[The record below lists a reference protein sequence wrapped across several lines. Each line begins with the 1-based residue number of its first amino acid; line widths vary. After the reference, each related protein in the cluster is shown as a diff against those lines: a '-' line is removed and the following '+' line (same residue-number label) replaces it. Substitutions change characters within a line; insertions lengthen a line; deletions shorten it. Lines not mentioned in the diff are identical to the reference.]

1 MDYSVAVEF
10 KDVSFQ
16 YQHGSKGF
24 LMEDISFSVPQGTKF
39 AIAGPNGAGKTTL
52 LKMIVGLNTPI
63 KGEVRVFDK
72 IVNKEN
78 FDEIRREVGFVFQNP
93 DNQVFATTCFEDVA
107 FGPRNL
113 GLPENEVEE
122 IVYDALR
129 KMGMEEWKDY
139 SPFNLSFG
147 QKKRVAIAGVLAMD
161 PKMLIFDEPYANLD
175 LPTTIALIK
184 LLNEITQEKEL
195 AILFASHDQRFHK
208 WSENLLVL
216 NRGKMIFC
224 GPTVEGLQNEIV
236 KEALGD
242 PSELDELLG
251 TL

>member
-1 MDYSVAVEF
+1 VDYSVAVEF

-16 YQHGSKGF
+16 YRHASKGF
-24 LMEDISFSVPQGTKF
+24 LMENINFKVSQGTKF
-39 AIAGPNGAGKTTL
+39 AITGPNGAGKTTL
-52 LKMIVGLNTPI
+52 LKMIVGLNTPTV
-63 KGEVRVFDK
+63 GEIRVFDK
-72 IVNKEN
+72 TVSKETI
-78 FDEIRREVGFVFQNP
+78 DDIRREVGFVFQNP
-93 DNQVFATTCFEDVA
+93 DNQVFATTVYEDVA

-122 IVYDALR
+122 IVHSALENVN
-129 KMGMEEWKDY
+129 MTEYKDH
-139 SPFNLSFG
+139 SPFQLSFG
-147 QKKRVAIAGVLAMD
+147 QKKRVAIAGVLAMN
-161 PKMLIFDEPYANLD
+161 PKMLIFDEPFANLD

-184 LLNEITQEKEL
+184 LLNKIIQEKEL
-195 AILFASHDQRFHK
+195 TILFASHDQRFHK

-224 GPTVEGLQNEIV
+224 GLTREGLHNKLV

-242 PSELDELLG
+242 PSALDELLG

>member
-1 MDYSVAVEF
+1 MEYSVAVEF
-10 KDVSFQ
+10 KNVSFQ
-16 YQHGSKGF
+16 YQHGLKGF
-24 LMEDISFSVPQGTKF
+24 LMENISFLIPQGTKF

-63 KGEVRVFDK
+63 KGEVRVFDRV
-72 IVNKEN
+72 IDKEN
-78 FDEIRREVGFVFQNP
+78 LDEIRREVGFVFQNP
-93 DNQVFATTCFEDVA
+93 DNQVFATTVYEDVA

-113 GLPENEVEE
+113 GFPENEVEE
-122 IVYDALR
+122 IVHNGLT

-161 PKMLIFDEPYANLD
+161 PKMLIFDEPFANLD

-224 GPTVEGLQNEIV
+224 GPTSEGMQNQIV

-242 PSELDELLG
+242 PFELDKILR
-251 TL
+251 TF

>member
-10 KDVSFQ
+10 KDVSFH
-16 YQHGSKGF
+16 YRHASKGF
-24 LMEDISFSVPQGTKF
+24 LMENINFKVSQGTKF

-52 LKMIVGLNTPI
+52 LKMIVGLNTPTA
-63 KGEVRVFDK
+63 GEIRVFDK
-72 IVNKEN
+72 TVSKETI
-78 FDEIRREVGFVFQNP
+78 DDIRREVGFVFQNP
-93 DNQVFATTCFEDVA
+93 DNQVFATTVFEDVA

-161 PKMLIFDEPYANLD
+161 PKMLIFDEPFANLD

-195 AILFASHDQRFHK
+195 AILFASHDHRFHK

-224 GPTVEGLQNEIV
+224 GPTHEGMQNQMV

-242 PSELDELLG
+242 PSELDEILE
-251 TL
+251 TF

>member
-24 LMEDISFSVPQGTKF
+24 LMEDLSFLIPQGTKF

-52 LKMIVGLNTPI
+52 LKLIVGLNVPSS
-63 KGEVRVFDK
+63 GEIRVF
-72 IVNKEN
+72 NKTVSKETI
-78 FDEIRREVGFVFQNP
+78 DEIRREVGFVFQNP
-93 DNQVFATTCFEDVA
+93 DNQVFATTVYEDVA

-122 IVYDALR
+122 IVYDALM

-161 PKMLIFDEPYANLD
+161 PKMLIFDEPFANLD

-184 LLNEITQEKEL
+184 LLNEIIQEKEL

-224 GPTVEGLQNEIV
+224 GTTVEGMQNQMV
-236 KEALGD
+236 KDALGD
-242 PSELDELLG
+242 LSELDELL
-251 TL
+251 

>member
-16 YQHGSKGF
+16 YQHGSKDF
-24 LMEDISFSVPQGTKF
+24 IMKDINFSIPQGTKF

-52 LKMIVGLNTPI
+52 LKMIVGLNIPI

-72 IVNKEN
+72 IVDKEN
-78 FDEIRREVGFVFQNP
+78 LDEIREEVGFVFQNP
-93 DNQVFATTCFEDVA
+93 DNQVFATTVFEDVA

-122 IVYDALR
+122 IVHDALT
-129 KMGMEEWKDY
+129 KMGMEEWKDF

-147 QKKRVAIAGVLAMD
+147 QKKRVAIAGVLAMN
-161 PKMLIFDEPYANLD
+161 PKILIFDEPFANLD

-184 LLNEITQEKEL
+184 LLNEITQEKGL
-195 AILFASHDQRFHK
+195 AILFASHDQRYHE

-224 GPTVEGLQNEIV
+224 GPTSEGMQNQMV

>member
-1 MDYSVAVEF
+1 VNYAVVF

-16 YQHGSKGF
+16 YQHGTKGF
-24 LMEDISFSVPQGTKF
+24 LMENISFSIPEGTKF

-52 LKMIVGLNTPI
+52 LKMIVGLNTPVA
-63 KGEVRVFDK
+63 GEVRVFDK
-72 IVNKEN
+72 VVSKKTMEA
-78 FDEIRREVGFVFQNP
+78 IRREVGFVFQNP
-93 DNQVFATTCFEDVA
+93 DNQVFATTVYEDVA

-113 GLPENEVEE
+113 GVPENEVKE
-122 IVYDALR
+122 IVHDALR
-129 KMGMEEWKDY
+129 KMGMEEWKEY

-147 QKKRVAIAGVLAMD
+147 QKKRVAIAGVLAMN
-161 PKMLIFDEPYANLD
+161 PNMLIFDEPFANLD

-184 LLNEITQEKEL
+184 LLNEISREKEL
-195 AILFASHDQRFHK
+195 TILFASHDQRFHK

-224 GPTVEGLQNEIV
+224 GSTSEGMQKQMV

-242 PSELDELLG
+242 LSELSEVLG
-251 TL
+251 KF

>member
-1 MDYSVAVEF
+1 MDYAVEF

-16 YQHGSKGF
+16 YQHASKGF
-24 LMEDISFSVPQGTKF
+24 LMENISFSIPHGTKF

-63 KGEVRVFDK
+63 KGDVRVFDK
-72 IVNKEN
+72 VVNKEN
-78 FDEIRREVGFVFQNP
+78 LDDIRREVGFVFQNP
-93 DNQVFATTCFEDVA
+93 DNQVFATTVYEDVA

-122 IVYDALR
+122 IVQDALR
-129 KMGMEEWKDY
+129 KMGMEEWKEY

-147 QKKRVAIAGVLAMD
+147 QKKRVAIAGVLAMN
-161 PKMLIFDEPYANLD
+161 PQLLIFDEPFANLD
-175 LPTTIALIK
+175 LPSTIALIR
-184 LLNEITQEKEL
+184 LLNEISQEREL
-195 AILFASHDQRFHK
+195 SILFASHDQRFHK

-224 GPTVEGLQNEIV
+224 GPTSEGMQNQMV

-242 PSELDELLG
+242 LAELNEVLG
-251 TL
+251 TS

>member
-1 MDYSVAVEF
+1 VDYSVAVEF

-16 YQHGSKGF
+16 YQHASKGF
-24 LMEDISFSVPQGTKF
+24 LMEDISFSIPQGTKF

-72 IVNKEN
+72 TVSKETI
-78 FDEIRREVGFVFQNP
+78 DDIRREVGFVFQNP
-93 DNQVFATTCFEDVA
+93 DNQVFATTVFEDVA

-113 GLPENEVEE
+113 GLPENEVDE

-161 PKMLIFDEPYANLD
+161 PQMLIFDEPFANLD

-184 LLNEITQEKEL
+184 LLNKITQEKEL
-195 AILFASHDQRFHK
+195 AILFASHDQRFHE

-216 NRGKMIFC
+216 NRGKMIFW
-224 GPTVEGLQNEIV
+224 GPTSEGLQNQLV

-242 PSELDELLG
+242 PSELDEILR
-251 TL
+251 

>member
-1 MDYSVAVEF
+1 VAVEF

-24 LMEDISFSVPQGTKF
+24 LMEDLSFLIPQGTKF

-52 LKMIVGLNTPI
+52 LKLIVGLNVPSS
-63 KGEVRVFDK
+63 GEIRVF
-72 IVNKEN
+72 NKTVSKETI
-78 FDEIRREVGFVFQNP
+78 DEIRREVGFVFQNP
-93 DNQVFATTCFEDVA
+93 DNQVFATTVYEDVA

-122 IVYDALR
+122 IVYDALM

-161 PKMLIFDEPYANLD
+161 PKMLIFDEPFANLD

-184 LLNEITQEKEL
+184 LLNEIIQEKEL

-224 GPTVEGLQNEIV
+224 GTTVEGMQNQMV
-236 KEALGD
+236 KDALGD
-242 PSELDELLG
+242 LSELDELL
-251 TL
+251 

>member
-1 MDYSVAVEF
+1 VDYSVAVEF
-10 KDVSFQ
+10 KNVSFQ

-24 LMEDISFSVPQGTKF
+24 LMEDISFSIPQGTKF

-72 IVNKEN
+72 TVSKETI
-78 FDEIRREVGFVFQNP
+78 DDIRREVGFVFQNP

-161 PKMLIFDEPYANLD
+161 PKMLIFDEPFANLD

-195 AILFASHDQRFHK
+195 AILFASHDHRFHK

-224 GPTVEGLQNEIV
+224 GPTSEGMQNQMV

-242 PSELDELLG
+242 PSELDEILR
-251 TL
+251 

>member
-10 KDVSFQ
+10 KNVSFQ

-24 LMEDISFSVPQGTKF
+24 LMEDISFSIPQGTKF

-72 IVNKEN
+72 TVSKETI
-78 FDEIRREVGFVFQNP
+78 DDIRREVGFVFQNP

-161 PKMLIFDEPYANLD
+161 PKMLIFDEPFANLD

-195 AILFASHDQRFHK
+195 AILFASHDHRFHK

-224 GPTVEGLQNEIV
+224 GPTSEGMQNQMV

-242 PSELDELLG
+242 PSELDEILR
-251 TL
+251 

>member
-1 MDYSVAVEF
+1 MAVEF

-24 LMEDISFSVPQGTKF
+24 LMEDLSFLIPQGTKF

-52 LKMIVGLNTPI
+52 LKLIVGLNVPSS
-63 KGEVRVFDK
+63 GEIRVF
-72 IVNKEN
+72 NKTVSKETI
-78 FDEIRREVGFVFQNP
+78 DEIRREVGFVFQNP
-93 DNQVFATTCFEDVA
+93 DNQVFATTVYEDVA

-122 IVYDALR
+122 IVYDALM

-161 PKMLIFDEPYANLD
+161 PKMLIFDEPFANLD

-184 LLNEITQEKEL
+184 LLNEIIQEKEL

-224 GPTVEGLQNEIV
+224 GTTVEGMQNQMV
-236 KEALGD
+236 KDALGD
-242 PSELDELLG
+242 LSELDELL
-251 TL
+251 

>member
-1 MDYSVAVEF
+1 VAVEF

-24 LMEDISFSVPQGTKF
+24 LMEDISFLIPQGTKF

-63 KGEVRVFDK
+63 KGEVRVFGK
-72 IVNKEN
+72 VVSKEN
-78 FDEIRREVGFVFQNP
+78 LDEIRREVGFVFQNP
-93 DNQVFATTCFEDVA
+93 DNQVFATTVYEDVA

-113 GLPENEVEE
+113 GLSENNVEE

-129 KMGMEEWKDY
+129 KMGMEEWNNY

-147 QKKRVAIAGVLAMD
+147 QKKRVAIAGVLAMH
-161 PKMLIFDEPYANLD
+161 PKMLIFDEPFANLD

-195 AILFASHDQRFHK
+195 AILFASHDQRFHE

-224 GPTVEGLQNEIV
+224 GPTDEGIRNQLV

-242 PSELDELLG
+242 PSELNELLG
-251 TL
+251 TV

>member
-1 MDYSVAVEF
+1 M
-10 KDVSFQ
+10 K
-16 YQHGSKGF
+16 
-24 LMEDISFSVPQGTKF
+24 DISFSIPQGTKF

-63 KGEVRVFDK
+63 KGEVLVFDK
-72 IVNKEN
+72 VVNKEN
-78 FDEIRREVGFVFQNP
+78 LDEIRREVGFVFQNP
-93 DNQVFATTCFEDVA
+93 DNQVFATTVYEDVA

-122 IVYDALR
+122 IVQDALR
-129 KMGMEEWKDY
+129 KMGMEEWKEY

-147 QKKRVAIAGVLAMD
+147 QKKRVAIAGVLAMN
-161 PKMLIFDEPYANLD
+161 PQMLIFDEPFANLD
-175 LPTTIALIK
+175 LPSTIALIR
-184 LLNEITQEKEL
+184 LLNEISQEREL

-224 GPTVEGLQNEIV
+224 GSTTEGMQNQIV
-236 KEALGD
+236 KGVLGD
-242 PSELDELLG
+242 PSKLDAILG
-251 TL
+251 TF

>member
-1 MDYSVAVEF
+1 VDYSVAVEF

-24 LMEDISFSVPQGTKF
+24 LMEDLSFLIPQGTKF

-52 LKMIVGLNTPI
+52 LKLIVGLNVPSS
-63 KGEVRVFDK
+63 GEIRVF
-72 IVNKEN
+72 NKTVSKETI
-78 FDEIRREVGFVFQNP
+78 DEIRREVGFVFQNP
-93 DNQVFATTCFEDVA
+93 DNQVFATTVYEDVA

-122 IVYDALR
+122 IVYDALM

-161 PKMLIFDEPYANLD
+161 PKMLIFDEPFANLD

-184 LLNEITQEKEL
+184 LLNEIIQEKEL

-224 GPTVEGLQNEIV
+224 GTTVEGMQNQMV
-236 KEALGD
+236 KDALGD
-242 PSELDELLG
+242 LSELDELL
-251 TL
+251 

>member
-16 YQHGSKGF
+16 YRHASKGF
-24 LMEDISFSVPQGTKF
+24 LMEDISFMIPQGTKF

-63 KGEVRVFDK
+63 KGEVCVFNK
-72 IVNKEN
+72 TVNKEN
-78 FDEIRREVGFVFQNP
+78 LDEIRREVGFVFQNP
-93 DNQVFATTCFEDVA
+93 DNQVFATTVFEDVA

-122 IVYDALR
+122 IVFDALR

-147 QKKRVAIAGVLAMD
+147 QKKRVAISGVLAMN
-161 PKMLIFDEPYANLD
+161 PKMLIFDEPFANLD

-184 LLNEITQEKEL
+184 LLNEISQEKEL
-195 AILFASHDQRFHK
+195 AILFASHDQRFHR

-224 GPTVEGLQNEIV
+224 GPTSEGMQNQVV

-242 PSELDELLG
+242 PSELDKILK
-251 TL
+251 

>member
-1 MDYSVAVEF
+1 VNYVAVEF
-10 KDVSFQ
+10 KDVTFQ
-16 YQHGSKGF
+16 YRHGSKGF
-24 LMEDISFSVPQGTKF
+24 LMENINFKVPQGTKF

-52 LKMIVGLNTPI
+52 LKMIVGLNTPVA
-63 KGEVRVFDK
+63 GEVYVFDK
-72 IVNKEN
+72 TVSKES
-78 FDEIRREVGFVFQNP
+78 FDEIRRNVGFVFQNP
-93 DNQVFATTCFEDVA
+93 DNQVFATTVFEDVA

-113 GLPENEVEE
+113 GLPENEVEA
-122 IVYDALR
+122 IVYDALK

-161 PKMLIFDEPYANLD
+161 PKMLIFDEPFANLD
-175 LPTTIALIK
+175 LPSTIALIK
-184 LLNEITQEKEL
+184 LLNEISQEREL

-224 GPTVEGLQNEIV
+224 GPTSEGMQNHSV
-236 KEALGD
+236 KEVLGD
-242 PSELDELLG
+242 PSKLDTLLG